1 MATPQSV
8 NDNDNKNGPTMRLPP
23 PAATNSQNSYV
34 ILNPHANG
42 GRAARLQSALT
53 TALAARGLTENL
65 LITQSP
71 AEASQMVN
79 ALPAGSRVI
88 AVGGDGTVQN
98 LLPSLV
104 AGAHTL
110 GLISM
115 GSGNDTARAL
125 GVHKLGW
132 QAALDHALNGSATP
146 IDLGE
151 AAFID
156 DQHGN
161 ERRIL
166 FISSLTAGFD
176 SAVNL
181 RAVNGPRWLS
191 GMPRYLWA
199 TLGELMALRCWD
211 LHVKVDGQTLH
222 QGPALF
228 ASTLNTQSFG
238 GGMPAMPHARID
250 DAQLNLLLAGEIG
263 LGEVLNLL
271 PRLLVGWHLNQPK
284 VHHMPYADV
293 RIDSAHP
300 LPLAADGEYLGQ
312 TSNLHLSVRT
322 AVLPAVRFAT

>member
-1 MATPQSV
+1 
-8 NDNDNKNGPTMRLPP
+8 LPP
-23 PAATNSQNSYV
+23 VAAAISQNSYV

-42 GRAARLQSALT
+42 GRAARLQSPLAN
-53 TALAARGLTENL
+53 ALAARGLTDNL
-65 LITQSP
+65 FVTSTP
-71 AEASQMVN
+71 VEASQRVN

-88 AVGGDGTVQN
+88 IAGGDGSVQN
-98 LLPSLV
+98 ILPAVV
-104 AGAHTL
+104 AGAHSL

-115 GSGNDTARAL
+115 GSGNDSARAL
-125 GVHKLGW
+125 GVHKLHW
-132 QAALDHALNGSATP
+132 RAALEHALNGLATP

-151 AAFID
+151 AAFVD
-156 DQHGN
+156 DQLGN

-228 ASTLNTQSFG
+228 ASTLNTRSFG
-238 GGMPAMPHARID
+238 GGMPAMPHALIN
-250 DAQLNLLLAGEIG
+250 DAQLNLLLAGQIG
-263 LGEVLNLL
+263 LREILNLL
-271 PRLLVGWHLNQPK
+271 PRLLVGRHLHQPK
-284 VHHMPYADV
+284 VHNTAFKHMQ
-293 RIDSAHP
+293 IDSELA

-312 TSNLHLSVRT
+312 TQSLHL
-322 AVLPAVRFAT
+322 AVRPAALPVVRYML

>member
-1 MATPQSV
+1 
-8 NDNDNKNGPTMRLPP
+8 MRLPRST
-23 PAATNSQNSYV
+23 AAISKNSYV
-34 ILNPHANG
+34 ILNPYANG
-42 GRAARLQSALT
+42 GRAARLQSALA
-53 TALAARGLTENL
+53 TALAARGLTKNL

-98 LLPSLV
+98 LLPSLIT
-104 AGAHTL
+104 GAHTL

-132 QAALDHALNGSATP
+132 QAALDHALHGSATT

-161 ERRIL
+161 ERRVL

-211 LHVKVDGQTLH
+211 LQVKVDGQTLH

-250 DAQLNLLLAGEIG
+250 DARLNLLLAGEIG
-263 LGEVLNLL
+263 LGQVLHLL
-271 PRLLVGWHLNQPK
+271 PRLLMGWHLEQPK
-284 VHHMPYADV
+284 IRHMPFNDMQINSQLA
-293 RIDSAHP
+293 

-312 TSNLHLSVRT
+312 TLSLHLAVRT
-322 AVLPAVRFAT
+322 AALPAVRFTR

>member
-1 MATPQSV
+1 
-8 NDNDNKNGPTMRLPP
+8 MRLPRP
-23 PAATNSQNSYV
+23 PAASSQNSYV
-34 ILNPHANG
+34 ILNPNANS
-42 GRAARLQSALT
+42 GRAARLQSAMQS
-53 TALAARGLTENL
+53 ALVARGLTDNL
-65 LITQSP
+65 LITHSP

-79 ALPAGSRVI
+79 ALPAGSRLI

-98 LLPSLV
+98 LLPSLI

-115 GSGNDTARAL
+115 GSGNDTARGL
-125 GVHKLGW
+125 GVHKLRW
-132 QAALDHALNGSATP
+132 QVALDHALNGAATP

-156 DQHGN
+156 EQHGG

-199 TLGELMALRCWD
+199 TLGELLALRCWP
-211 LHVKVDGQTLH
+211 LHVRVDGQTLH

-228 ASTLNTQSFG
+228 ASTLNTRSFG
-238 GGMPAMPHARID
+238 GGMPAMPHAQID
-250 DAQLNLLLAGEIG
+250 DARLNLLLAGEIG
-263 LGEVLNLL
+263 FGEILNLL
-271 PRLLVGWHLNQPK
+271 PRLLVGWHLDQPK
-284 VHHMPYADV
+284 VHHTSYADMQ
-293 RIDSAHP
+293 IDSALA
-300 LPLAADGEYLGQ
+300 LPLAADGEYLGE
-312 TSNLHLSVRT
+312 TRSLHLAIRPAALPVVRY
-322 AVLPAVRFAT
+322 AI

>member
-1 MATPQSV
+1 
-8 NDNDNKNGPTMRLPP
+8 MRLQRPE
-23 PAATNSQNSYV
+23 AASSQNSYV
-34 ILNPHANG
+34 ILNPNANG
-42 GRAARLQSALT
+42 GRTARLQSAMQS
-53 TALAARGLTENL
+53 ALVARGLSDNL
-65 LITQSP
+65 LLTHSP

-125 GVHKLGW
+125 GVHKLRW
-132 QAALDHALNGSATP
+132 QTALDHALNGAATP

-151 AAFID
+151 AAYLD
-156 DQHGN
+156 EQHGG

-176 SAVNL
+176 SAVNC

-199 TLGELMALRCWD
+199 TLGELLALRCWP
-211 LHVKVDGQTLH
+211 LHVSVDGETLH

-228 ASTLNTQSFG
+228 ASTLNTRSFG
-238 GGMPAMPHARID
+238 GGMPAMPHAQID
-250 DAQLNLLLAGEIG
+250 DARLNLLLAGEIG
-263 LGEVLNLL
+263 LSEILNLL
-271 PRLLVGWHLNQPK
+271 PRLLVGWHLEQPN
-284 VHHMPYADV
+284 VHHSAFADMQ
-293 RIDSAHP
+293 IDSTLA
-300 LPLAADGEYLGQ
+300 LPLAADGEYLGE
-312 TSNLHLSVRT
+312 TRSLHLAIRPAALPVVRY
-322 AVLPAVRFAT
+322 AI

>member
-1 MATPQSV
+1 
-8 NDNDNKNGPTMRLPP
+8 MRLPL
-23 PAATNSQNSYV
+23 PATGIGQNSYV
-34 ILNPHANG
+34 ILNPYANG
-42 GRAARLQSALT
+42 GRAARLQAALAS
-53 TALAARGLTENL
+53 ALAACGLTENL
-65 LITQSP
+65 LVTHSP
-71 AEASQMVN
+71 AEARQMVN

-115 GSGNDTARAL
+115 GSGNDTARAF

-132 QAALDHALNGSATP
+132 QAALDHALNGLATP

-156 DQHGN
+156 DQHGH

-191 GMPRYLWA
+191 GMARYLWA
-199 TLGELMALRCWD
+199 TLGELLALRCWD
-211 LHVKVDGQTLH
+211 LHVRVDGQSLH

-228 ASTLNTQSFG
+228 ASTLNTRSFG

-250 DAQLNLLLAGEIG
+250 DAQLDLLLAGEIR
-263 LGEVLNLL
+263 LGEILRLL
-271 PRLLVGWHLNQPK
+271 PRLLVGWHLEQPK
-284 VHHMPYADV
+284 VHHMPYAELQ
-293 RIDSAHP
+293 IDSARA

-312 TSNLHLSVRT
+312 TLSLHLAIRPAS
-322 AVLPAVRFAT
+322 LPAVRYRA

>member
-1 MATPQSV
+1 
-8 NDNDNKNGPTMRLPP
+8 MRLPRP
-23 PAATNSQNSYV
+23 TAASSQNSYV
-34 ILNPHANG
+34 ILNPNANG
-42 GRAARLQSALT
+42 GRTARLQPAMQRAL
-53 TALAARGLTENL
+53 LARGLSDNL
-65 LITQSP
+65 LVTHSA
-71 AEASQMVN
+71 AEARQMVN

-98 LLPSLV
+98 LLPSVV

-125 GVHKLGW
+125 GVHKLRW
-132 QAALDHALNGSATP
+132 QVALDHALNSAATP

-156 DQHGN
+156 DQHGS

-181 RAVNGPRWLS
+181 RAVNGPRWLT

-199 TLGELMALRCWD
+199 TLGELLALRCWP
-211 LHVKVDGQTLH
+211 LHVKVDGQTFH

-228 ASTLNTQSFG
+228 ASTLNTRSFG
-238 GGMPAMPHARID
+238 GGMPAMPHAQID
-250 DAQLNLLLAGEIG
+250 DARLNLLLAGKIG
-263 LGEVLNLL
+263 LGEILNLL
-271 PRLLVGWHLNQPK
+271 PRLLLGWHLEQPK
-284 VHHMPYADV
+284 VHHMSYADMQ
-293 RIDSAHP
+293 IDSELP
-300 LPLAADGEYLGQ
+300 LPLAADGEYLGE
-312 TSNLHLSVRT
+312 THCLRLAIRP
-322 AVLPAVRFAT
+322 AALPVVRFMN

>member
-1 MATPQSV
+1 
-8 NDNDNKNGPTMRLPP
+8 MRMPLHLQR
-23 PAATNSQNSYV
+23 PAAASSLNSYV
-34 ILNPHANG
+34 ILNPNANS
-42 GRAARLQSALT
+42 GRTARLRSAMQSALV
-53 TALAARGLTENL
+53 ARGLTDNL
-65 LITQSP
+65 LITQS
-71 AEASQMVN
+71 ATEASQMLN

-88 AVGGDGTVQN
+88 AMGGDGTVQN

-132 QAALDHALNGSATP
+132 QAALDHALNGTATP

-156 DQHGN
+156 EQHGG

-181 RAVNGPRWLS
+181 RALNGPRWLS

-199 TLGELMALRCWD
+199 TLGELLALRCWP
-211 LHVKVDGQTLH
+211 LHVTVDGETLH

-228 ASTLNTQSFG
+228 ASTLNTRSFG
-238 GGMPAMPHARID
+238 GGMPAMPHAQID
-250 DAQLNLLLAGEIG
+250 DARLNLLLAGKIG
-263 LGEVLNLL
+263 LGEILNLL
-271 PRLLVGWHLNQPK
+271 PRLLVGWHLEQAK
-284 VHHMPYADV
+284 VNHTHFADMQ
-293 RIDSAHP
+293 IDSGLA
-300 LPLAADGEYLGQ
+300 LPLAADGEYLGE
-312 TSNLHLSVRT
+312 TRSLHVAIRPAALPVVRY
-322 AVLPAVRFAT
+322 AI

>member
-1 MATPQSV
+1 
-8 NDNDNKNGPTMRLPP
+8 MRLPQS
-23 PAATNSQNSYV
+23 AAAISQNSYV

-42 GRAARLQSALT
+42 GRAARLQSPL
-53 TALAARGLTENL
+53 ARGLTENL
-65 LITQSP
+65 FVTSTA

-88 AVGGDGTVQN
+88 VVGGDGTVQN
-98 LLPSLV
+98 ILPAVV

-132 QAALDHALNGSATP
+132 QASLDHALTGLATP

-151 AAFID
+151 ASFID
-156 DQHGN
+156 DQYGK

-191 GMPRYLWA
+191 GMARYLWA
-199 TLGELMALRCWD
+199 TLGELMALRCWP
-211 LHVKVDGQTLH
+211 LHVQVDGKSLH

-228 ASTLNTQSFG
+228 ASTLNTRSFG
-238 GGMPAMPHARID
+238 GGMPAMPHAQIN

-263 LGEVLNLL
+263 LGEMLNLL
-271 PRLLVGWHLNQPK
+271 PRLLFGWHLEQPK
-284 VHHMPYADV
+284 VHHMPYKHMQ
-293 RIDSAHP
+293 IDSELA

-312 TSNLHLSVRT
+312 TQSLHL
-322 AVLPAVRFAT
+322 AVRPAALPVVRHMN

>member
-1 MATPQSV
+1 MHLQRDSGV
-8 NDNDNKNGPTMRLPP
+8 S
-23 PAATNSQNSYV
+23 SQHSYFV
-34 ILNPHANG
+34 LNPNAHG
-42 GRAARLQSALT
+42 GFAARFQPKLIAALT
-53 TALAARGLTENL
+53 ARGLADNL
-65 LITQSP
+65 LVTHSP

-88 AVGGDGTVQN
+88 AIGGDGTVQN

-110 GLISM
+110 ALISM

-132 QAALDHALNGSATP
+132 QAALNHALQGVATP

-156 DQHGN
+156 DQHGH

-191 GMPRYLWA
+191 GMARYLWA
-199 TLGELMALRCWD
+199 TLGELLALRCWD
-211 LHVKVDGQTLH
+211 MQVQIDGQILH

-228 ASTLNTQSFG
+228 ESTLNTASFG

-250 DAQLNLLLAGEIG
+250 DARLNLLLAGEIG
-263 LGEVLNLL
+263 LGQVLNLL
-271 PRLLVGWHLNQPK
+271 PRLLVGWHLDQPK
-284 VHHMPYADV
+284 VQHLPYATMQL
-293 RIDSAHP
+293 DSTLA

-312 TSNLHLSVRT
+312 TRSLQL
-322 AVLPAVRFAT
+322 AVRPAALPVVRYAV

>member
-1 MATPQSV
+1 M
-8 NDNDNKNGPTMRLPP
+8 
-23 PAATNSQNSYV
+23 
-34 ILNPHANG
+34 
-42 GRAARLQSALT
+42 QSALV
-53 TALAARGLTENL
+53 ARGLTDNL
-65 LITQSP
+65 LITQS
-71 AEASQMVN
+71 ATEASQMLN

-88 AVGGDGTVQN
+88 AIGGDGTMQN

-125 GVHKLGW
+125 GVHKLRW
-132 QAALDHALNGSATP
+132 QAALDHALNGTATP

-156 DQHGN
+156 EQHGG

-181 RAVNGPRWLS
+181 RALNGPRWLS

-199 TLGELMALRCWD
+199 TLGELLALRCWP
-211 LHVKVDGQTLH
+211 LHVTVDGETLH

-228 ASTLNTQSFG
+228 ASTLNTRSFG
-238 GGMPAMPHARID
+238 GGMPAMPHAQID
-250 DAQLNLLLAGEIG
+250 DARLNLLLAGEIG
-263 LGEVLNLL
+263 LSEILNLL
-271 PRLLVGWHLNQPK
+271 PRLLVGWHLEQAK
-284 VHHMPYADV
+284 VNHTHFADMQ
-293 RIDSAHP
+293 IDSGLA
-300 LPLAADGEYLGQ
+300 LPLAADGEYLGE
-312 TSNLHLSVRT
+312 TRSLHVAIRPAALPVVRY
-322 AVLPAVRFAT
+322 AI